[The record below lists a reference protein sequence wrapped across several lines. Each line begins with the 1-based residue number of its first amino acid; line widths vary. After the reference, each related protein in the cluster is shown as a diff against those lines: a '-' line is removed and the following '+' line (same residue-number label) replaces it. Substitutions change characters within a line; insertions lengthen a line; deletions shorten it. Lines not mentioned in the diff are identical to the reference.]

1 MEGRFNGGFFVLP
14 VWEAYIL
21 EGLIFGILWYLIK
34 RALTKIFQAE
44 APYCF
49 INYLICE
56 RLHKLIRRLAI
67 SYVKGASFFNGGTQK
82 MV

>member
-1 MEGRFNGGFFVLP
+1 M
-14 VWEAYIL
+14 
-21 EGLIFGILWYLIK
+21 EGLIIGILRYLIK

-44 APYCF
+44 APCC

-56 RLHKLIRRLAI
+56 RRHKLIRRLAI

-82 MV
+82 MVLKKGKGLDLGAEPSV